1 MVRRI
6 SLEEAESIFAS
17 KNLKP
22 IAAYV
27 NSTTPWLSICEICGS
42 TVKPTLA
49 SVKHGQG
56 GCKYC
61 GIANAAKANSIDSD
75 SAFKIMKKAKLKPL
89 TEFIDSES
97 KWKAECLTC
106 GQIVEPRLKYVRAT
120 GTGCRFC
127 GIVRRAN
134 KRKINNAD
142 AIKFMEDSGLTP
154 LEDYKDAL
162 AKWKCECKSC
172 GEIVYPRLNS
182 IKNGQSGCFGCGHK
196 RGGTKNRMSED
207 VAFSLMLEKNIKPI
221 EPYQSVSSPWKSVCL
236 VCKNEV
242 SPRLASIIK
251 GQGGCAYCAGN
262 LIDVSEILARME
274 EVKLRPLVPY
284 PGAHQKW
291 DCECLRCNRVVSV
304 SYIYIRHS
312 QTLGCQY
319 CSKSKV
325 DSKEAIQVMKL
336 AQLEPLEEY
345 PGRHK
350 GWKSRCLKCLQVVSP
365 AYGSIMQGQG
375 GCKFCAELGI
385 DYNSPAYIYLMQH
398 LELNAI
404 KIGISN
410 DNSQR
415 NRVKTHKNFGWE
427 LYKMK
432 HFDSALEAEEI
443 ESLVIIHFRMK
454 FGVPNHLNREMM
466 PQGGW
471 TETFDASEID
481 LPTIWAKVEELS
493 RVKR

>member
-22 IAAYV
+22 IAEYV
-27 NSTTPWLSICEICGS
+27 NSSTPWLSICEICGS

-61 GIANAAKANSIDSD
+61 GITKAAKANSIDS
-75 SAFKIMKKAKLKPL
+75 AGAIQIMKKAKLKPL
-89 TEFIDSES
+89 VAFVDSET

-106 GQIVEPRLKYVRAT
+106 GKIVEPRLKYVRAK
-120 GTGCRFC
+120 GTGCRYC
-127 GIVRRAN
+127 GIVTRTN
-134 KRKINNAD
+134 KRKIKNTD

-154 LEDYKDAL
+154 LEDYKNAL
-162 AKWKCECKSC
+162 TNWKCKCQSC
-172 GEIVYPRLNS
+172 GEVVYPKLNA
-182 IKNGQSGCFGCGHK
+182 IKNGQGGCFKCGHK
-196 RGGTKNRMSED
+196 RGGVKNRMSEE
-207 VAFSLMLEKNIKPI
+207 VAFALMMKKNIKPI
-221 EPYQSVSSPWKSVCL
+221 EPYRSVSLPWKSECL
-236 VCKNEV
+236 ICKNEV

-251 GQGGCAYCAGN
+251 GNGGCVYCAGN
-262 LIDVSEILARME
+262 IIDESEILARME

-284 PGAHQKW
+284 PGAFQKW
-291 DCECLRCNRVVSV
+291 ECECLRCNRVVSTT
-304 SYIYIRHS
+304 YIYIRHS

-325 DSKEAIQVMKL
+325 DVKEAIDL
-336 AQLEPLEEY
+336 FRIAQLEPLEDY
-345 PGRHK
+345 PGSKK
-350 GWKSRCLKCLQVVSP
+350 GWKSRCLKCFQVVSP
-365 AYGSIMQGQG
+365 SYRSIKTGQG
-375 GCKFCAELGI
+375 GCKFCAELGL

-398 LELNAI
+398 LELDAI

-410 DNSQR
+410 NNSRQ
-415 NRVKTHKNFGWE
+415 NRVKTHRKFGWE
-427 LYKMK
+427 LYKIK

-443 ESLVIIHFRMK
+443 ESLVIIHFRIK

-471 TETFDASEID
+471 TETFDASELD

-493 RVKR
+493 KVKR